1 MARATQSGQQMQQN
15 NKPGFIE
22 LTAFSWLATGGA
34 LAALCVAW
42 LAQYAGGL
50 APCELCYLQRY
61 GYWAAIVLGVI
72 TITQNDKPRRRGF
85 LLGLTGLALLV
96 VAGIAVFHVGV
107 EHGLW
112 EGSSACVGAST
123 AGQSVEEMTATIL
136 NAPLVRCD
144 TPAFVMF
151 GISMAGYNIL
161 YALALA
167 ALTLFGA
174 KRSLS
179 AAA

>member
-1 MARATQSGQQMQQN
+1 MARTKSNQAQSQG
-15 NKPGFIE
+15 KPHFIE
-22 LTAFSWLATGGA
+22 TTAFAWLATGGA

-50 APCELCYLQRY
+50 APCELCYVQRY
-61 GYWAAIVLGVI
+61 GYWATILLGVI
-72 TITQNDKPRRRGF
+72 TITQNGSPRRRGVM
-85 LLGLTGLALLV
+85 LILTGLALLA
-96 VAGIAVFHVGV
+96 VAGIALFHVGV
-107 EHGLW
+107 EHGWW

-123 AGQSVEEMTATIL
+123 TGQSLDQMTATIL

-151 GISMAGYNIL
+151 GISMAGYDML

-174 KRSLS
+174 KRSLGGKE
-179 AAA
+179 

>member
-1 MARATQSGQQMQQN
+1 MPAARSR
-15 NKPGFIE
+15 FIE
-22 LTAFSWLATGGA
+22 TPAITWLVTGGA

-61 GYWAAIVLGVI
+61 GYWVVIVLGIV
-72 TITQNDKPRRRGF
+72 TIMQNDRPQRRGW
-85 LLGLTGLALLV
+85 LLVLMGLALLV
-96 VAGIAVFHVGV
+96 VAGIAAFHVGV
-107 EHGLW
+107 EQKWW
-112 EGSSACVGAST
+112 EGSTACVGAAT
-123 AGQSVEEMTATIL
+123 AGDTTEELTEAIM

-144 TPAFVMF
+144 TAAWEMF

-167 ALTLFGA
+167 ALTFLGVR
-174 KRSLS
+174 RSLT
-179 AAA
+179 AAK

>member
-1 MARATQSGQQMQQN
+1 MARASDPAQSKASDSQS
-15 NKPGFIE
+15 FIE
-22 LTAFSWLATGGA
+22 PLAFAWLATGGS

-61 GYWAAIVLGVI
+61 GYWAAIALGVV
-72 TITQNDKPRRRGF
+72 TISQNGKPRRRGY

-96 VAGIAVFHVGV
+96 VAGIALFHVGV
-107 EHGLW
+107 EHKWW
-112 EGSSACVGAST
+112 EGTSACVGVST
-123 AGQSVEEMTATIL
+123 AGQTTEQMTEAIL

-144 TPAFVMF
+144 TPAFTLF
-151 GISMAGYNIL
+151 GISMAGYNML

-167 ALTLFGA
+167 ALTFFGA

-179 AAA
+179 A

>member
-1 MARATQSGQQMQQN
+1 MARASDPAQSKASDTQS
-15 NKPGFIE
+15 FIE
-22 LTAFSWLATGGA
+22 PLAFAWLATGGS

-61 GYWAAIVLGVI
+61 GYWAAIG
-72 TITQNDKPRRRGF
+72 KPRRRGY

-96 VAGIAVFHVGV
+96 VAGIALFHVGV
-107 EHGLW
+107 EHKWW
-112 EGSSACVGAST
+112 EGTSACVGVST
-123 AGQSVEEMTATIL
+123 AGQTTEQMTEAIL

-144 TPAFVMF
+144 TPAFTLF
-151 GISMAGYNIL
+151 GISMAGYNML

-167 ALTLFGA
+167 ALTFFGA

-179 AAA
+179 A

>member
-1 MARATQSGQQMQQN
+1 MARTSSSGHA
-15 NKPGFIE
+15 GSDRSSFIE
-22 LTAFSWLATGGA
+22 ATAFAWLATGGA

-42 LAQYAGGL
+42 LSQYVGGL

-61 GYWAAIVLGVI
+61 GYWAVIALGII
-72 TITQNDKPRRRGF
+72 TITQNDIPKRRGV

-96 VAGIAVFHVGV
+96 VAGISLFHVGV
-107 EHGLW
+107 EHGWW
-112 EGSSACVGAST
+112 EGSSACVGVNTS
-123 AGQSVEEMTATIL
+123 GQTVAQMTDSIL

-151 GISMAGYNIL
+151 GISMAGYDMI

-167 ALTLFGA
+167 ALTLAGA

-179 AAA
+179 SKE